1 MYLFSLIEAGQYAQ
15 TADIMAFIA
24 FEAIPKPE

>member
-1 MYLFSLIEAGQYAQ
+1 MFFFLIEAGQYAQ